1 MSLYRRAVRPL
12 LFRLDPERAHNGAI
26 ALGAGLGRTGFGA
39 AAVGRLFR
47 FEDDRLRQQVA
58 GMTFANP
65 VGLAAGFDKSG
76 RAVRGLA
83 SFGFGS
89 LEVGSVSAHPSRGNR
104 ERPRLFRLPADEA
117 IVVYYGVP
125 NDGAEVVARR
135 LERSRVDVP
144 LGVNLVETNTG
155 VPVPA
160 GEVTAELSEA
170 AQAFAGIA
178 DYLAL
183 NLNCPNTGGG
193 RSPFDDAAMIRE
205 LLGILAGIP
214 GLPPVFLKLT
224 ASADPGRRDGVLEAI
239 DGFPF
244 VKGIVFNLPPGI
256 PPQGLKTPASEL
268 ARMPGTLCGPPRK
281 GARQPGDPRLVPPPR
296 PLPSRHRRQRRNLLR
311 GGRVREDPPRGD
323 AAAALHRSRL
333 QGAGDRP
340 RDQPR
345 PVPAPRAGRLLPPE
359 GSSRSGLRFR
369 GPPGGRGRSRTGRH
383 RFANH
388 AGREPGIERVT
399 GGGRDSGHAAGR
411 RGCCGRRGRRFSLR
425 RRLRQRAGDRAG
437 DGLMAAA
444 PDILTGIGR
453 RSGALLAGAA
463 IAVRGRSANSGTSFF
478 FEEHVL
484 AGRPHVPAA
493 RRLPT
498 TRAIVQAVAGN
509 PAAIGYGGMAYGPDS
524 FTARSTGWPRPRRT
538 CAAGSTR
545 SPATCGS
552 TRCGLRRGA

>member
-1 MSLYRRAVRPL
+1 MSLYRLAVRPL

-26 ALGAGLGRTGFGA
+26 ALGAGLGRVGAGA
-39 AAVGRLFR
+39 AAVRRLCH
-47 FEDDRLRQQVA
+47 FEDPRLRQQVA

-83 SFGFGS
+83 SIGFGS
-89 LEVGSVSAHPSRGNR
+89 IEVGSVSARPSRGNS

-135 LERSRVDVP
+135 LKRSWVNVP

-155 VPVPA
+155 IPVPA

-205 LLGILAGIP
+205 LLGCLAGIP

-268 ARMPGTLCGPPRK
+268 ACIPGTLCGPP
-281 GARQPGDPRLVPPPR
+281 
-296 PLPSRHRRQRRNLLR
+296 
-311 GGRVREDPPRGD
+311 VRELVNQAIRAWYPHLDRTRHVIVGSGGISSATD
-323 AAAALHRSRL
+323 AYEKIRLGATLLQLYTAL
-333 QGAGDRP
+333 
-340 RDQPR
+340 
-345 PVPAPRAGRLLPPE
+345 V
-359 GSSRSGLRFR
+359 FR
-369 GPPGGRGRSRTGRH
+369 GPAIVREINRGLCRLLERDGFSHLSEAVGADCVSGGRRV
-383 RFANH
+383 
-388 AGREPGIERVT
+388 PGAT
-399 GGGRDSGHAAGR
+399 GGPGS
-411 RGCCGRRGRRFSLR
+411 
-425 RRLRQRAGDRAG
+425 
-437 DGLMAAA
+437 
-444 PDILTGIGR
+444 IG
-453 RSGALLAGAA
+453 SQT
-463 IAVRGRSANSGTSFF
+463 I
-478 FEEHVL
+478 
-484 AGRPHVPAA
+484 PAA
-493 RRLPT
+493 SR
-498 TRAIVQAVAGN
+498 GS
-509 PAAIGYGGMAYGPDS
+509 GG
-524 FTARSTGWPRPRRT
+524 
-538 CAAGSTR
+538 
-545 SPATCGS
+545 
-552 TRCGLRRGA
+552 